1 MSILPKL
8 NYASSSVS
16 TVIDNKE
23 KPDIIY
29 TDNLHRKEAFG
40 LFEINMSLDTYF
52 NIIYNAFY
60 LPGTIIVLILN
71 RLFAKQHR
79 TNVLQ
84 RLFYTAVIIVF
95 GFIGSHIGADVY
107 NWFQVRRGRPANAIR
122 TVFGTI
128 FVDIIVITVLIF
140 AEKGIRALLRKVTG
154 REIADVDPFEIYDML
169 EPGAMVLII
178 LTKFRCLWVGCC
190 FGIPCSWGIYS
201 EKIHTTVF
209 PVQIVEAVMSFCIFL
224 ACYYVTQTKF
234 FRHGMALFLGAGAF
248 AFGRFFLE
256 YLMYYEP
263 EDRSY
268 LGHLT
273 FYQCLCIL
281 IFIVC
286 LIIVIALYKIR
297 PSDPLPGK
305 LRARIER
312 REQQTVTQ
320 KKKAKKKPVKK
331 NKKH

>member
-1 MSILPKL
+1 M
-8 NYASSSVS
+8 
-16 TVIDNKE
+16 
-23 KPDIIY
+23 
-29 TDNLHRKEAFG
+29 
-40 LFEINMSLDTYF
+40 
-52 NIIYNAFY
+52 YNAFY
-60 LPGTIIVLILN
+60 LPGIIVVLILN
-71 RLFAKQHR
+71 RLFAKKHR
-79 TNVLQ
+79 THVLQ
-84 RLFYTAVIIVF
+84 RLFYTAVMIIF
-95 GFIGSHIGADVY
+95 GFIGSHIGADLY
-107 NWFQVRRGRPANAIR
+107 NWLQECRGRPASANR

-263 EDRSY
+263 EDRTY
-268 LGHLT
+268 LGHYT

-312 REQQTVTQ
+312 REQTKQTVKQ
-320 KKKAKKKPVKK
+320 KKYSNNRQSTKKKKK
-331 NKKH
+331 NKNKNKKR